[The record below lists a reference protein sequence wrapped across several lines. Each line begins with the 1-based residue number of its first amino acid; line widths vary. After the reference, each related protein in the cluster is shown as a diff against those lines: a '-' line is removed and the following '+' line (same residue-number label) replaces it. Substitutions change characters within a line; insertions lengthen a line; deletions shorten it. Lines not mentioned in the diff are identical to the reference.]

1 MHIKS
6 NDVKRQPKLWE
17 AIFTFITLIIV
28 MAVGIIIFKADPH
41 VPMFIGVIAA
51 SLMALR
57 LGYKW
62 DEIESFMVNGISRA
76 MGSIMILIVIGIL
89 VGVWIVSGV
98 VPTMIYYGLKLIS
111 PKIFLVAALLICSI
125 TSLATGSSWGTM
137 GTMGLALMGISQGL
151 GIPLAAT
158 AGAVISGAYFGD
170 KMSPLSDTTNLA
182 PAMAGSNVF
191 SHIRFMILPTTITYV
206 ISVLFFGA
214 LSLHYSSN
222 IGSSSIDSVKI
233 INSGLSSNF
242 NLNPLL
248 LLPPIVVI
256 LAVVKK
262 APALPGIVIGIILA
276 AVLGLIFQGDNC
288 SLGDILNCG
297 MNGFTSNTGV
307 KSIDKLLSTGG
318 IMNMLFSV
326 SLTIISMMFGG
337 IMEETKQLDVI
348 VYRILKHIKS
358 DGGLVTLTEVTCL
371 ASNVTMPEQYIS
383 IVVPGRMYE
392 KAYKERGLSSAT
404 LSSALENSGTVTS
417 ALVPWNT
424 CGTFIKTTLQV
435 STLQYLPFAIFNY
448 LMPIV
453 NIILAYAGITVA
465 NTEGIRK
472 RELKKSKDIAD

>member
-89 VGVWIVSGV
+89 IGVWIVSGV

-125 TSLATGSSWGTM
+125 TSLATGTSWGTM

-182 PAMAGSNVF
+182 PAMAGTNVF
-191 SHIRFMILPTTITYV
+191 SHIRFMIFPTTITYV
-206 ISVLFFGA
+206 ISILFFGA

-233 INSGLSSNF
+233 ISSGLSSNF

-472 RELKKSKDIAD
+472 RELRKSKDIAD